1 MRGGKAVRPPAMQ
14 RPALHG
20 SAPVHTVANMSAT
33 VPHATPEPSRHAWLM
48 LGSAFITFS
57 IGASMMHAYTVFLL
71 AYIQEFHWTRAEA
84 SIAYS
89 VSQLVSGASA
99 PLVGLLV
106 DRLGTRRVVMIG
118 AALLGVGLLGSS
130 FAHALWQVVLLYGV
144 VMTVG
149 ANCLGMVAFVPLLS
163 KLFVRR
169 RGMAFAVVQAANGF
183 GRAISA
189 PFAQFLITAISW
201 RSAYLV
207 QTVLLTVLIVPMTFL
222 FRGAETKGRTAS
234 SASGPARPTRSWTLR
249 EAIVTYRFWLLFMVY
264 MFTGMG
270 SFFVSLHQI
279 AFAVDRGFDPLYA
292 ASVLG
297 MGALMSTPGVILT
310 GILSDVIGR
319 EVSAVVTYGVSIVG
333 VAFGMLITGPGDH
346 LLLWLHAC
354 LFGLTWGARGPMIT
368 AKTADLFPG
377 GNLGS
382 ILGVITIGSGLG
394 AALGSWGAGMIFDLS
409 GSYRLAFTLS
419 IISYVLGTGA
429 FWTLRGAVP
438 R

>member
-1 MRGGKAVRPPAMQ
+1 MS
-14 RPALHG
+14 
-20 SAPVHTVANMSAT
+20 SAPNET
-33 VPHATPEPSRHAWLM
+33 SRHAWLM
-48 LGSAFITFS
+48 LGGAFATFS

-71 AYIQEFHWTRAEA
+71 AYVQEFHWSRGEA

-89 VSQLVSGASA
+89 VSQLVSGVSA

-106 DRLGTRRVVMIG
+106 DRLGTRRLVLMG
-118 AALLGVGLLGSS
+118 GGLLCLGLLGS
-130 FAHALWQVVLLYGV
+130 AAADALWQVVLLYGV

-189 PFAQFLITAISW
+189 PLAQFLVGAISW
-201 RSAYLV
+201 RAAYLV
-207 QTVLLTVLIVPMTFL
+207 QAGLLGLLILPMGL
-222 FRGAETKGRTAS
+222 IFRGAETGGRTA
-234 SASGPARPTRSWTLR
+234 RPTASENTGPLSPVHSWTLR
-249 EAIVTYRFWLLFMVY
+249 EAIATLRFWLLFAVY
-264 MFTGMG
+264 LLTGLG

-297 MGALMSTPGVILT
+297 IGALMSTPGVILT
-310 GILSDVIGR
+310 GTLSDIIGR
-319 EVSAVVTYGVSIVG
+319 EISAVLTYGISILG
-333 VAFGMLITGPGDH
+333 VVCAFFITGPGDH
-346 LLLWLHAC
+346 VLLWMHAC
-354 LFGLTWGARGPMIT
+354 MFGLTWGARGPMIT

-394 AALGSWGAGMIFDLS
+394 AAIGSWGAGVIFDLW
-409 GSYRLAFTLS
+409 GSYHVAFSLSIASYTLGTLAFWS
-419 IISYVLGTGA
+419 
-429 FWTLRGAVP
+429 LRRFGRVT
-438 R
+438 

>member
-1 MRGGKAVRPPAMQ
+1 
-14 RPALHG
+14 
-20 SAPVHTVANMSAT
+20 MSTAI
-33 VPHATPEPSRHAWLM
+33 PEKSETSRHAWLM
-48 LGSAFITFS
+48 LAGAFATFS

-89 VSQLVSGASA
+89 VSQLVSGISA

-106 DRLGTRRVVMIG
+106 DRLGTRRMVLMG
-118 AALLGVGLLGSS
+118 GGLLCVGLLGS
-130 FAHALWQVVLLYGV
+130 AAAQALWQVVLLYGV
-144 VMTVG
+144 LMTVG

-163 KLFVRR
+163 RMFVRR

-189 PFAQFLITAISW
+189 PLAQALVTAIAW
-201 RSAYLV
+201 RAAYLV
-207 QTVLLTVLIVPMTFL
+207 QAALLAVLVIPMGLI
-222 FRGAETKGRTAS
+222 FRGADTA
-234 SASGPARPTRSWTLR
+234 ATPRAAGADPARPARSWTLR
-249 EAIVTYRFWLLFMVY
+249 EAAATPRFWLLFSVY
-264 MFTGMG
+264 LCTGMG

-279 AFAVDRGFDPLYA
+279 AFAVDKGFDPLYV

-297 MGALMSTPGVILT
+297 FGALMSTPGIILT
-310 GILSDVIGR
+310 GTLSDIIGR
-319 EVSAVVTYGVSIVG
+319 EVSAVVTYGISILG
-333 VAFGMLITGPGDH
+333 VVCAFFITGPGDH
-346 LLLWLHAC
+346 LLLWMHAC

-382 ILGVITIGSGLG
+382 ILGFITIGSGLG
-394 AALGSWGAGMIFDLS
+394 AAIGSWGAGMIFDLS
-409 GSYRLAFTLS
+409 GSYYVAFALS
-419 IISYVLGTGA
+419 IASYVIGTAA
-429 FWTLRGAVP
+429 FWSLRRFG